1 MASKS
6 KKTTPVPNKR
16 KSTGKRLRFSIFA
29 RDNFTCRYCGVQA
42 DNAVLVLDHVIPVA
56 KGGTSDEANL
66 ITACEACNQGK
77 AAKLINEAALSDND
91 RLKFAQE
98 RNEQLKQALIAKEA
112 LDARREMQD
121 LIAAYWCE
129 ARGTKEMIRSVA
141 HTLSSFVAQHGPTEV
156 FSWINIAAENLPA
169 YKTDVEFAKYI
180 CGIRRKKMEK
190 GEIQ

>member
-66 ITACEACNQGK
+66 ITACESCNQGK
-77 AAKLINEAALSDND
+77 AAQLINEAALSDND

-98 RNEQLKQALIAKEA
+98 RNEQLKQANIAKAA
-112 LDARREMQD
+112 LKARRIMQES
-121 LIAAYWCE
+121 IVKYWCE
-129 ARGTKEMIRSVA
+129 ARGTTNMDKQTYQV
-141 HTLSSFVAQHGPTEV
+141 
-156 FSWINIAAENLPA
+156 IAAYVTQYGPQI
-169 YKTDVEFAKYI
+169 VFAWIDKAVAKVFHSSPDSAIGKYI
-180 CGIRRKKMEK
+180 SGIRRIELQE
-190 GEIQ
+190 GRLQ